1 MKTKVEVAH
10 AYTPGLRVQMTTT
23 VRKTRR
29 LSTFGD
35 VLVKEG
41 DTVDFDT
48 IVARTYLP
56 GEPHLLRAAHLLG
69 LEDDPKDVVRYMSK
83 KVGDPVREG
92 EVFAECSLLFGLVKK
107 SCTSPVGGYIESFS
121 ENSGY
126 IVIREPKAVV
136 EVRSY
141 VPGKVTEVLPKEG
154 VVVELNAALI
164 QGIFGIG
171 GETNGILRMAVNSP
185 KDILDA
191 DVITNQDNE
200 KILVAG
206 SMVTGEAMAK
216 AAKLG
221 VKGIVSG
228 GVNYRELVNFVGHRI
243 GVGITGDEQVGF
255 TLIVTEGFGRMNMSK
270 SVFSL
275 LQRFQGY
282 KASMSGATQIR
293 AGVLRPEII
302 IPHKE
307 PSGQEV
313 SGQDSVGG
321 MRPGTPVRV
330 IREPHFGAM
339 GKVVSLPAELW
350 RIETESSVRIVE
362 VVLESGEKVMVP
374 RANVEIIEE

>member
-1 MKTKVEVAH
+1 VNDRVEVAH
-10 AYTPGLRVQMTTT
+10 AYTPGLKVQIATT

-29 LSTFGD
+29 LSTFGE

-48 IVARTYLP
+48 TVARTYLA

-69 LEDDPKDVVRYMSK
+69 LEDDPKDVLRYMTK
-83 KVGDPVREG
+83 KVGDPVEKG
-92 EVFAECSLLFGLVKK
+92 ELFAECSLLFGLVKK
-107 SCTSPVGGYIESFS
+107 SCASPITGYIESFS

-126 IVIREPKAVV
+126 VVIREPKAIV

-154 VVVELNAALI
+154 VIVELNAALI

-171 GETNGILRMAVNSP
+171 GETNGVLKISVDSP

-191 DVITNQDNE
+191 DAITDQDNGR
-200 KILVAG
+200 ILVAG

-216 AAKLG
+216 AANLG

-243 GVGITGDEQVGF
+243 GVGITGDEQVGV
-255 TLIVTEGFGRMNMSK
+255 TLIVTEGFGKMKMSQR
-270 SVFSL
+270 VFGL
-275 LQRFQGY
+275 LQRFQGF

-302 IPHKE
+302 VPHTE
-307 PSGQEV
+307 LSAQEV
-313 SGQDSVGG
+313 SEQDSVGG
-321 MRPGTPVRV
+321 MKPGTPIRV
-330 IREPHFGAM
+330 IREPYFGAM
-339 GKVVSLPAELW
+339 GKVVSLPAELQKV
-350 RIETESSVRIVE
+350 ETESGVRIVE
-362 VVLESGEKVMVP
+362 VELDNGEKVMVP

>member
-1 MKTKVEVAH
+1 MKVKAEVAH
-10 AYTPGLRVQMTTT
+10 AYTPGLKVQMTAT

-41 DTVDFDT
+41 DTVDFGT

-69 LEDDPKDVVRYMSK
+69 LEDDPKAVARYMSK
-83 KVGDPVREG
+83 KVGDSVEAG
-92 EVFAECSLLFGLVKK
+92 ETFAECSLLFGLVRK
-107 SCTSPVGGYIESFS
+107 SCASPVRGYIESLS

-136 EVRSY
+136 EVKSY
-141 VPGKVTEVLPKEG
+141 VPGKVTEVLPREG

-171 GETNGILRMAVNSP
+171 GETNGALRMAVNSP
-185 KDILDA
+185 NETLDA
-191 DVITNQDNE
+191 GEIADQDNG
-200 KILVAG
+200 KIIVAG
-206 SMVTGEAMAK
+206 SMVTGKAMAK

-221 VKGIVSG
+221 VRGIVSG

-255 TLIVTEGFGRMNMSK
+255 TLIVTEGFGRMNMAK
-270 SVFSL
+270 RVFSL
-275 LQRFQGY
+275 LKRFEGY
-282 KASMSGATQIR
+282 NAAISGATQIR

-302 IPHKE
+302 VPHKE
-307 PSGQEV
+307 LPSEEV
-313 SGQDSVGG
+313 ITRDSVGG
-321 MRPGTPVRV
+321 MSPGTVVRV
-330 IREPHFGAM
+330 IREPYFGAM
-339 GKVVSLPAELW
+339 GTIAGLPAELQK
-350 RIETESSVRIVE
+350 IETESRVLIAEVE
-362 VVLESGEKVMVP
+362 LESGEKVLVP